1 MSDLSRM
8 STAEITFSV
17 GELATERRQEAR
29 KIVWALLAAL
39 VIHLIIGFL
48 LAIVS
53 AFQTLPEP
61 VEDKPVEL
69 TIIDTSP
76 VAPTKPKNSMFVETD
91 ESRQTKDAPKEKTF
105 DSNANSIAASESAPT
120 GDKPLPSQEGKDR
133 PGLELDNQNYSLA
146 NPAAQPHAAVAPQ
159 PSVAPQTTVTPQPTM
174 TPQQTA
180 TPAAT
185 AAPDQWAM
193 LTTRTTP
200 TPQSSVSM
208 TTPPP
213 QSQATAAPQQPSSA
227 YRPERQ
233 RTRIG
238 GNISNRGISSVNA
251 LGTPLGRYQKIVTDA
266 IGSRWYAY
274 TESKRDLIT
283 VGTLKA
289 HFFVDRNGKIKGLK
303 VQSNS
308 SNETFANICLQSI
321 LDANLPPIP
330 DDVADTLPPEGL
342 EWDGVNF
349 IMYPN

>member
-1 MSDLSRM
+1 M

-53 AFQTLPEP
+53 AYQTLPEP

-69 TIIDTSP
+69 TFIDTSP
-76 VAPTKPKNSMFVETD
+76 VAPTKPKNPMFKETD
-91 ESRQTKDAPKEKTF
+91 ESPETQEAPKEKTF
-105 DSNANSIAASESAPT
+105 VSSANSIAASESAPT

-133 PGLELDNQNYSLA
+133 PDSELKNQSYSLA
-146 NPAAQPHAAVAPQ
+146 IPGAPSQAAAAAQ
-159 PSVAPQTTVTPQPTM
+159 PSVAPQTTPTPQPSAS
-174 TPQQTA
+174 PQLTA

-185 AAPDQWAM
+185 AAPDQLAM
-193 LTTRTTP
+193 LMSRTTP
-200 TPQSSVSM
+200 TPQPSVA

-213 QSQATAAPQQPSSA
+213 QVQPSAAPRPPGSA

-233 RTRIG
+233 KTQIG
-238 GNISNRGISSVNA
+238 GNISNRGIARVNA

-274 TESKRDLIT
+274 VDSKREMIGI
-283 VGTLKA
+283 GTLQA
-289 HFFVDRNGKIKGLK
+289 HFVVDRSGKIKGLK
-303 VQSNS
+303 ILSNS
-308 SNETFANICLQSI
+308 SNETFANVCLQSI

-330 DDVADTLPPEGL
+330 DDVADTLPSEGL
-342 EWDGVNF
+342 DSGEMSF
-349 IMYPN
+349 TMYAN